1 MNQTSY
7 VGRFAPSPSGPLHM
21 GSLVTALGSFLQ
33 AKVNN
38 GKWLLR
44 IDDIDPPRIQAGAI
58 ENIQSCLTAHGLI
71 WDGDVIFQSQN
82 AEHYERILSQLNSQ
96 KLLYPCECTRGQIKA
111 LGEFYKG
118 TCRDKTQVKSPYSLR
133 LKSQFEISQIEDQ
146 RLGTLQVNS
155 QATQEDFIVRRKDGL
170 YAYHLASVADDIQ
183 MGITEIVRGEDLITA
198 TACQWA
204 LFKTLGRT
212 PPECLHLPLVTFA
225 DGRKFSKQNHAPGLD
240 LSKPVKN
247 LIDALAYLN
256 LTVPNSFQSN
266 HQIDEI
272 LSWAIHAWAD
282 SPSNIL

>member
-58 ENIQSCLTAHGLI
+58 ENIQATLIAHGLL
-71 WDGDVIFQSQN
+71 WDSDAIFQSQN
-82 AEHYERILSQLNSQ
+82 KLNYDTILSQLHSQ
-96 KLLYPCECTRGQIKA
+96 NLLYPCECTRGQIKA
-111 LGEFYKG
+111 KGEFYTG
-118 TCRDKTQVKSPYSLR
+118 TCRDKAQVKPPFSLR
-133 LKSQFEISQIEDQ
+133 IKNQFEISQINDR
-146 RLGTLQVNS
+146 RLGTLKVNN
-155 QATQEDFIVRRKDGL
+155 QATQEDFIVKRKDGL

-204 LFKTLGRT
+204 LFKTLGK
-212 PPECLHLPLVTFA
+212 PVPGCLHLPLVTFS
-225 DGRKFSKQNHAPGLD
+225 DGRKFSKQNHAPSLD
-240 LSKPVKN
+240 LDRPAKN
-247 LIDALAYLN
+247 LTEALAYLN
-256 LTVPNSFQSN
+256 LTLPKALQSN
-266 HQIDEI
+266 QQVDKI
-272 LSWAIHAWAD
+272 LAWATQAWAD
-282 SPSNIL
+282 SLS